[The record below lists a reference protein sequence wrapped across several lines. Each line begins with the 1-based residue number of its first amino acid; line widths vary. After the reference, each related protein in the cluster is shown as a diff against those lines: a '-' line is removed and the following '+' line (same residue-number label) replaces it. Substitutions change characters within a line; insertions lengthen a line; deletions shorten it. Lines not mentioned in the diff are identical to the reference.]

1 MLLKYLLPALLAGGA
16 AAAPADVSGM
26 APAGAAHS
34 NSISAATDRPGAA
47 SDAALDVTIPRIED
61 AVVRV
66 DGVLDEEVWARAA
79 VIDGFHQYEP
89 ADGRPATARTEVRVW
104 YSPDAIHFGI
114 IAHDADPTSIRATR
128 ADRDNISGDDHV
140 IIYLD
145 TFLDRRR
152 AFFFGVNPLGVQQDG
167 VRTEGAASAGRTF
180 GGSIDTSP
188 DFHFESAGRVT
199 DAGWTAEVRIPFRS
213 LRYPVAPEMTWG
225 LNIERRIQRTGVTDV
240 WPEVR
245 RASASFLAQGGVLTG
260 LHDLRRGV
268 VLEAQPFVT
277 ANMPGAREDGT
288 WRRASAD
295 PSAGV
300 NARLG
305 FTNFSLDATINPDF
319 SQIEADAGQVTVNE
333 RFALF
338 LPEKRPFF
346 LEGIEL
352 FATPNQLVYT
362 RRIADPIA
370 GGKLTGKLGGTS
382 VAYMTALDRTGQPG
396 PQRHALF
403 NVARL
408 RHDLGANSWAGVTLT
423 DRTITSSGPG
433 YNRVASADTRV
444 VFGQLY
450 YVEAQAGASRTDR
463 GDGQATSPVW
473 KAEFDRTG
481 RSWGFNYALNGVG
494 EDFESDAGFVNRRD
508 VVTGRAMNRLTY
520 FGAADAALERITV
533 FFGPSRIWTHRDFGS
548 DGPVEGSE
556 FVNATFRVRGWD
568 LGARAGRDFVE
579 LDPQNYTRFET
590 VTPVGIRPYAPL
602 DRVSGPSLELSASS
616 PVFQQFDGRAS
627 VGGGRVAIFAEGG
640 GGNARAVSGSLA
652 VRPSQ
657 SVRLGFSTTWQR
669 IDRAVDGS
677 EFARTVLPRLRAELQ
692 PTRSFFIRGIA
703 EYRAERRSALR
714 DARTGEPLRIA
725 GGIDPGA
732 TEAFRTDGMRLDLL
746 LSYQPTPG
754 TVAFLGY
761 GVSFMDQDSFA
772 FDQLTRT
779 ADGLFLK
786 LAYQFRR

>member
-1 MLLKYLLPALLAGGA
+1 M
-16 AAAPADVSGM
+16 V
-26 APAGAAHS
+26 
-34 NSISAATDRPGAA
+34 
-47 SDAALDVTIPRIED
+47 PRIED
-61 AVVRV
+61 VVVRV
-66 DGVLDEEVWARAA
+66 DGVLDEEVWSRAA
-79 VIDGFHQYEP
+79 VIDGFRQYEP
-89 ADGRPATARTEVRVW
+89 ADGRPAAERTEVRVW

-114 IAHDADPTSIRATR
+114 IARDSDPTSIRATR
-128 ADRDNISGDDHV
+128 ADRDNIGGDDHV

-199 DAGWTAEVRIPFRS
+199 DSGWTAEVRIPFRS
-213 LRYPVAPEMTWG
+213 LRYPAASEMTWG

-240 WPEVR
+240 WPDVR
-245 RASASFLAQGGVLTG
+245 RAGASFLAQGGALTG

-370 GGKLTGKLGGTS
+370 GGKLTGKVGGTS

-403 NVARL
+403 NVARM
-408 RHDLGANSWAGVTLT
+408 RHDLGANSWAGITLT
-423 DRTITSSGPG
+423 DRSITSSGAG
-433 YNRVASADTRV
+433 YNRVAAADTRV

-450 YVEAQAGASRTDR
+450 YMEAQAGASWTDR
-463 GDGQATSPVW
+463 G
-473 KAEFDRTG
+473 
-481 RSWGFNYALNGVG
+481 
-494 EDFESDAGFVNRRD
+494 
-508 VVTGRAMNRLTY
+508 
-520 FGAADAALERITV
+520 
-533 FFGPSRIWTHRDFGS
+533 
-548 DGPVEGSE
+548 
-556 FVNATFRVRGWD
+556 
-568 LGARAGRDFVE
+568 RAGR
-579 LDPQNYTRFET
+579 R
-590 VTPVGIRPYAPL
+590 RPY
-602 DRVSGPSLELSASS
+602 G
-616 PVFQQFDGRAS
+616 
-627 VGGGRVAIFAEGG
+627 
-640 GGNARAVSGSLA
+640 
-652 VRPSQ
+652 RPS
-657 SVRLGFSTTWQR
+657 STGPAGPGASTTR
-669 IDRAVDGS
+669 
-677 EFARTVLPRLRAELQ
+677 
-692 PTRSFFIRGIA
+692 
-703 EYRAERRSALR
+703 
-714 DARTGEPLRIA
+714 
-725 GGIDPGA
+725 
-732 TEAFRTDGMRLDLL
+732 
-746 LSYQPTPG
+746 
-754 TVAFLGY
+754 
-761 GVSFMDQDSFA
+761 
-772 FDQLTRT
+772 
-779 ADGLFLK
+779 
-786 LAYQFRR
+786 